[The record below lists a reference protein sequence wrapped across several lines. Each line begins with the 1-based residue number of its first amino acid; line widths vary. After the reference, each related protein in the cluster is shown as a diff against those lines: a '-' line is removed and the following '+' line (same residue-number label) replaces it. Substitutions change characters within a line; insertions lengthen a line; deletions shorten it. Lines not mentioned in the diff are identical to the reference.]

1 MVLPVSRRVPR
12 VPRYSGTRQ
21 GSLSRFAYGA
31 CTLYRRPFQIVRL
44 RDRFATPRRH
54 CRGTTSSPATPSMQR
69 RQAYAHRR
77 FGLFPVRSPLLGES
91 RLLSLPP
98 GTEMFHF
105 PGLPRPCL
113 CVQQEVTGHDSSRV
127 APFGDPRIDAC
138 LAAPRGLSQPT
149 ASFVGSWRQG
159 IHRMP
164 FVPWLLRCSRS
175 LCSSQGAE
183 DV

>member
-1 MVLPVSRRVPR
+1 MSPHAGPTT
-12 VPRYSGTRQ
+12 PTRQ
-21 GSLSRFAYGA
+21 RHRAITSHRF
-31 CTLYRRPFQIVRL
+31 R
-44 RDRFATPRRH
+44 
-54 CRGTTSSPATPSMQR
+54 
-69 RQAYAHRR
+69 
-77 FGLFPVRSPLLGES
+77 LFPFRSPLLGES

-113 CVQQEVTGHDSSRV
+113 CVQQGVTGHDSSRV

-175 LCSSQGAE
+175 LWSSQGASKLRSIRAPCLGPKKCR
-183 DV
+183 